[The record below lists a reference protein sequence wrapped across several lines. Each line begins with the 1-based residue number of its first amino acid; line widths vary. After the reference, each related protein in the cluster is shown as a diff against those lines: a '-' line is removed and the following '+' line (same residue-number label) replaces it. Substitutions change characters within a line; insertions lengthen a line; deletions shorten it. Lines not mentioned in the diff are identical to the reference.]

1 MTAIKM
7 GKHSGKSVCRTL
19 ALVWFVFVVLSTLP
33 LFAGLFTA
41 FHPLFDSLADIRIP
55 LACFTIL
62 LGFPLIFTKLRQK
75 AVFPIIFVAA
85 LISLSLNDG
94 GVSPNSGMIKSS
106 TFNLLQANLRFDN
119 QTPEKFLALIE
130 KEKPDII
137 TVQEASAKWLNFFK
151 NNNLTIIGCVADNDS
166 AGATGVILSDRFLSR
181 YGFTD
186 SPVVT
191 CYDATATHGYVA
203 KIKLQSDKP
212 DYPPLEIVSV
222 HLAWPWPFGQNL
234 QLDELESGVFR
245 NDLEHKVS
253 QTIVAGDFNSVT
265 WSNTISRMERLTG
278 TRHISGIGPTWLSYS
293 FPARL
298 RPYLGLPID
307 QILLSED
314 IKPISVKRLSFFG
327 SDHLPV
333 LTEFSFNSDRF

>member
-1 MTAIKM
+1 MSE
-7 GKHSGKSVCRTL
+7 HSGKSGFETFAFIWL
-19 ALVWFVFVVLSTLP
+19 IFVVLSTIP
-33 LFAGLFTA
+33 LFASLFSP

-55 LACFTIL
+55 LAFLTIISAL
-62 LGFPLIFTKLRQK
+62 PLFLTKYWRK
-75 AVFPIIFVAA
+75 ALFPIAFVGVV
-85 LISLSLNDG
+85 ISLSMNDG
-94 GVSPNSGMIKSS
+94 GVSPNSGMLKSS
-106 TFNLLQANLRFDN
+106 TVRLLQANLRFDN

-137 TVQEASAKWLNFFK
+137 TVQEASAKWREFFQ
-151 NNNLTIIGCVADNDS
+151 NNNLTIIGCVADNDR
-166 AGATGVILSDRFLSR
+166 AGATGAILSDRFLSR
-181 YGFTD
+181 YGFTN

-191 CYDATATHGYVA
+191 CYDATTTRGYIA
-203 KIKLQSDKP
+203 KIELLSDKP
-212 DYPPLEIVSV
+212 NRPPLDIISV

-234 QLDELESGVFR
+234 QLDELENGAFR
-245 NDLEHKVS
+245 TDLKHKFS

-265 WSNTISRMERLTG
+265 WSNTVSRMERLTG

-293 FPARL
+293 FPPLL

-314 IKPISVKRLSFFG
+314 IEPISVKRLSFFG

>member
-1 MTAIKM
+1 M
-7 GKHSGKSVCRTL
+7 GKHSGKSVFQAFTF
-19 ALVWFVFVVLSTLP
+19 VWFIVVVLSTLP
-33 LFAGLFTA
+33 LFASLFTA
-41 FHPLFDSLADIRIP
+41 FHPFFDSLSDIRIP
-55 LACFTIL
+55 LAFFTIL
-62 LGFPLIFTKLRQK
+62 LAFPLIFTKLRQK
-75 AVFPIIFVAA
+75 AVFPIIFAAA

-94 GVSPNSGMIKSS
+94 GVSPNPELLKSS
-106 TFNLLQANLRFDN
+106 SVKLLQANLRFDN

-137 TVQEASAKWLNFFK
+137 TVQEASAKWREFFQ
-151 NNNLTIIGCVADNDS
+151 NNNLTIIGCVADNDR

-181 YGFTD
+181 YGFTN
-186 SPVVT
+186 SPIVT
-191 CYDATATHGYVA
+191 CYDATTTHGYVA

-212 DYPPLEIVSV
+212 DYPPLEIVSA

-234 QLDELESGVFR
+234 QLNELENGAFG
-245 NDLEHKVS
+245 NDLKHNFSER
-253 QTIVAGDFNSVT
+253 IVACDFNSVT
-265 WSNTISRMERLTG
+265 WSNTVSRMERLTA

-293 FPARL
+293 FPAPL

-314 IKPISVKRLSFFG
+314 IKPISVKRLAFFG

-333 LTEFSFNSDRF
+333 LAEFSFDYDRF